1 MRSAIILI
9 TTSFLFFFS
18 CKDEDP
24 IENPDFPGGCDHQQI
39 HVYTSHGLGVIFFE
53 DRDEKRWRFK
63 RME

>member
-24 IENPDFPGGCDHQQI
+24 IENPDFPGGCDHQHI
-39 HVYTSHGLGVIFFE
+39 GVYTSPGLGVIFFE
-53 DRDEKRWRFK
+53 DRDD
-63 RME
+63 